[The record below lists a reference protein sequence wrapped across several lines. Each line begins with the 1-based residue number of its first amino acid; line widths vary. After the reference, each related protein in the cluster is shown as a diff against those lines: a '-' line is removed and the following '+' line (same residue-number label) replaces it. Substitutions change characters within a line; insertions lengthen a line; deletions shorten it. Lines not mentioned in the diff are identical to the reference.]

1 MPTRPATPRAVLLG
15 ACLLIGV
22 PLATLVA
29 QTPPPASPPPRPCSS
44 EAYRAFDFWLGT
56 WDVVNPAGAVAGR
69 NVITA
74 GNGGCT
80 ITESYTTPGG
90 YAGQS
95 INAYDA
101 PRDRWHQ
108 TWTDVSGLLLR
119 LEGTSPQPGV
129 MRLEGTRVDA
139 QGRTVTDRIT
149 WTRQEDGSVRQFWEQ
164 SLDGGATWQTAFDG
178 MYRRVE
184 SGLESGTAHHPQLI

>member
-1 MPTRPATPRAVLLG
+1 MPIRTLPTHHVLIG
-15 ACLLIGV
+15 AGLLIF
-22 PLATLVA
+22 PLATLAA
-29 QTPPPASPPPRPCSS
+29 QTPPAPPAPPPPCAS
-44 EAYRAFDFWLGT
+44 AAHRAFDFWLGT
-56 WDVVNPAGAVAGR
+56 WDVVNPAGAVVGR

-80 ITESYTTPGG
+80 VNESYSTPGG

-108 TWTDVSGLLLR
+108 TWTDVSGLLLL
-119 LEGTSPQPGV
+119 LEGNSPQPGV

-139 QGRTVTDRIT
+139 QGRTITDRIT
-149 WTRQEDGSVRQFWEQ
+149 WSRQDDGRVRQFWET
-164 SLDGGATWQTAFDG
+164 SMDGGANWQTAFDG
-178 MYRRVE
+178 MYQRVE
-184 SGLESGTAHHPQLI
+184 PTESDPAPRGQRPR

>member
-1 MPTRPATPRAVLLG
+1 MAIRLASMRTALLG
-15 ACLLIGV
+15 AWLLAA
-22 PLATLVA
+22 PLASLAA
-29 QTPPPASPPPRPCSS
+29 QTPPEPPPAPPPCAGD
-44 EAYRAFDFWLGT
+44 AYRAFDFWLGT
-56 WDVVNPAGAVAGR
+56 WEVVNPAGAVVGR

-80 ITESYTTPGG
+80 INESYRTPGG

-119 LEGTSPQPGV
+119 LEGSSPAPGV
-129 MRLEGTRVDA
+129 MRLEGTRLDP

-149 WTRQEDGSVRQFWEQ
+149 WTRQEDGRVRQFWEQ
-164 SLDGGATWQTAFDG
+164 SLDGGSTWQTAFDG

-184 SGLESGTAHHPQLI
+184 PGQR

>member
-1 MPTRPATPRAVLLG
+1 MTSRSPTTRTTILG
-15 ACLLIGV
+15 ACLLLGAPV
-22 PLATLVA
+22 AWLAA
-29 QTPPPASPPPRPCSS
+29 QTPPAPPQPPSCTR

-56 WDVVNPAGAVAGR
+56 WDVVNPAGAVVGR

-80 ITESYTTPGG
+80 INESYTTPGG

-101 PRDRWHQ
+101 PRERWHQ

-119 LEGTSPQPGV
+119 LEGNSPQPGV

-139 QGRTVTDRIT
+139 QGRTVTERIT
-149 WTRQEDGSVRQFWEQ
+149 WTRQADGRVRQFWEQ
-164 SLDGGATWQTAFDG
+164 SLDGGTTWQTAFDG
-178 MYRRVE
+178 MYQRVE
-184 SGLESGTAHHPQLI
+184 PGQR